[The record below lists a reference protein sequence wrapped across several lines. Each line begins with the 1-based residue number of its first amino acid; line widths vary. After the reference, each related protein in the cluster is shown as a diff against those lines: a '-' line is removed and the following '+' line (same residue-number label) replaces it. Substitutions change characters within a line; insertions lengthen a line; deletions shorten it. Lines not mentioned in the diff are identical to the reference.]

1 MTKGQRRSYWMT
13 LGKLED
19 TESPENKHEFALC
32 GEFAMNFIH
41 YRNLKQL
48 YTELMSNYN
57 EIRRHKA

>member
-1 MTKGQRRSYWMT
+1 MT